1 MTEEIGFLEE
11 LLENIDIPAVLIQSE
26 LMKERVNLMKA
37 TDSERESTRRRP
49 GSRSLSIPKIVKR
62 DIRRRY
68 LAMFCNVMNSYDFE
82 LIDSFFR
89 RFCLPDVKLVSE
101 QRLGPLTPYLELR
114 GVDVIVDYH
123 SAMLQ
128 TSPDKVTRAFEIK
141 LRQNSDSP
149 GKVEIFGH
157 FSVSHTSF
165 YATNPFF
172 IAEKLQELYRE
183 DDGRTPVFL
192 NQKPRLAQ
200 PPLDTLEGDGPAQKR
215 RKSEESLAVRSFD
228 VANRKE
234 GSFAT
239 SQHFERLSHGQPF
252 QVRGILSLLVNEDR
266 RIERINCV
274 PLELGFVTEKGLV
287 PLSL

>member
-1 MTEEIGFLEE
+1 
-11 LLENIDIPAVLIQSE
+11 
-26 LMKERVNLMKA
+26 
-37 TDSERESTRRRP
+37 
-49 GSRSLSIPKIVKR
+49 
-62 DIRRRY
+62 
-68 LAMFCNVMNSYDFE
+68 MFCNVMNSYDFE

-172 IAEKLQELYRE
+172 IAEKLQEL
-183 DDGRTPVFL
+183 
-192 NQKPRLAQ
+192 
-200 PPLDTLEGDGPAQKR
+200 
-215 RKSEESLAVRSFD
+215 SLAVRSFD